1 MMQPYSHK
9 YRDNQR
15 QEEGQVIVDAKLAFL
30 DMAPQCKDVLCPDF
44 LSDKVGYNNLIR
56 GFPWR
61 VLTYCPLRSS
71 HHLQKEN

>member
-9 YRDNQR
+9 NRDNQR

-30 DMAPQCKDVLCPDF
+30 DMAPQCKYVLCPDF
-44 LSDKVGYNNLIR
+44 LSDKVGYNLIR
-56 GFPWR
+56 GFPSR
-61 VLTYCPLRSS
+61 VLTNGPLRSS